1 MKVYGL
7 AGASGSGK
15 GTVGKIFSEYG
26 IPSVDTDKVYH
37 NLIAERT
44 ECTEE
49 LLKTFGT
56 QILNP
61 DNSVN
66 RKKLS
71 EIVFNSDDCENKLKK
86 LNKITH
92 YHILKKTREILKE
105 YEKGGAKVA
114 LVDAPLLFESQFHLE
129 CDGVISVIS
138 EYDLKLKR
146 IVARDGI
153 SADSAQK
160 RLSKQLDDNFLI
172 LHSDYIIRNNGSIEE
187 LKSQVL
193 KICKIIL
200 NDRGDKK

>member
-1 MKVYGL
+1 M
-7 AGASGSGK
+7 
-15 GTVGKIFSEYG
+15 
-26 IPSVDTDKVYH
+26 
-37 NLIAERT
+37 
-44 ECTEE
+44 
-49 LLKTFGT
+49 
-56 QILNP
+56 
-61 DNSVN
+61 
-66 RKKLS
+66 
-71 EIVFNSDDCENKLKK
+71 
-86 LNKITH
+86 
-92 YHILKKTREILKE
+92 
-105 YEKGGAKVA
+105 
-114 LVDAPLLFESQFHLE
+114 VDAPLLFESQFHLE

-200 NDRGDKK
+200 NDRGDKEK